1 MSKKENNIYNKNID
15 TALAQKFLLEK
26 AQKTKYSK
34 SAWEYLKKDDPRFFK
49 EERKHLKLIATLFD
63 MIDYREIW
71 NLGFSL
77 PRRYGKSY
85 SVSKCVAIAIGRRPD
100 GSIMRNSYAASK
112 AEDYSR
118 DTQAFIFTD
127 FHKKIFPGLKL
138 GKLTGVHKWNL
149 ISSLEHAYTCAGVD
163 GSLTGSGCNNLL
175 IGDDLIRNMSE
186 AMSLA
191 AIERLD
197 KFKSAVHESSMED
210 GCAHLEMGTRWT
222 RSDPQGEIEQN
233 EKHLKFDVL
242 KGDQL
247 TDKGIEQFVKRIHDA
262 IALGNFDPEFDW
274 ILVNI
279 PALDLEGKS
288 TCEGIR
294 STKWL
299 KKRKD
304 TLFRRGHDYIWDS
317 MYQGAPFEAKGLLYP
332 AESLNYFS
340 LDDHEYLYGKTVIY
354 IDYAG
359 KGKDYHF
366 AGVCKKVGGRAYMTD
381 VLMTKKS
388 SKFHFPKTVQLI
400 LKHHPDVV
408 IFETN
413 HGGDE
418 YMNRVVEELARHG
431 YRIPLVIAKFNTVNK
446 EIRIILYS
454 DLVVDNFYFLTE
466 ADYPRDSD
474 YALFINHLTNFKK
487 EGGNLNDDPE
497 DAISGLSE
505 YVQKGGSS
513 RVDVDSV

>member
-1 MSKKENNIYNKNID
+1 MVTENTKIYNKNINKS
-15 TALAQKFLLEK
+15 LAQKFLLEK
-26 AQKTKYSK
+26 AQKVKYSK
-34 SAWEYLKKDDPRFFK
+34 STWEYLKKDDPHFFK

-63 MIDYREIW
+63 MIDCREIW
-71 NLGFSL
+71 NLSFSL

-85 SVSKCVAIAIGRRPD
+85 TTSKAIAIAIGRRPQ
-100 GSIMRNSYAASK
+100 GSIMRNAYGASK

-118 DTQAFIFTD
+118 DTQAFIKTD
-127 FHKKIFPGLKL
+127 FFRKIFPSIKL
-138 GKLTGVHKWNL
+138 GKLTAMHKWSL
-149 ISSLEHAYTCAGVD
+149 VTSLEHAYTCAGVD
-163 GSLTGSGCNNLL
+163 GSLTGSGCSNLL
-175 IGDDLIRNMSE
+175 VGDDLIRNMSE
-186 AMSLA
+186 AMSA
-191 AIERLD
+191 ASMERLD

-210 GCAHLEMGTRWT
+210 GCAHLEIGTRWT
-222 RSDPQGEIEQN
+222 RNDPQGEIEQN
-233 EKHLKFDVL
+233 EKYIKFDML
-242 KGDQL
+242 KGDKL
-247 TDKGIEQFVKRIHDA
+247 TDEGIDEFVKRIRDA

-294 STKWL
+294 SSKWL

-340 LDDHEYLYGKTVIY
+340 LDDHEYLYGKTMIY

-366 AGVCKKVGGRAYMTD
+366 AGVSKKVGGRVYMTD

-418 YMNRVVEELARHG
+418 YKNRIIDELARHG
-431 YRIPLVIAKFNTVNK
+431 YRIPLVIAKFNTMNK
-446 EIRIILYS
+446 EIRINLYS
-454 DLVVDNFYFLTE
+454 DLVIDNFYFLTE
-466 ADYPRDSD
+466 VDYPRDSD